1 MTESFA
7 DLKKR
12 SLMVNQEKPTRRFA
26 SGGAAGGSTK
36 SKTVETTGRTAEREM
51 QAMENRVAAA
61 KPQRKAA
68 GGAPRSVAS
77 LTPRPLAPAPLPGAR
92 FGAMSLSPMR
102 PSALPESNP
111 VGAPTAPGAKRGG
124 RVQKGRR

>member
-12 SLMVNQEKPTRRFA
+12 SLMVTQEKPARRFA
-26 SGGAAGGSTK
+26 SGGAAGGS

-51 QAMENRVAAA
+51 QAMEKRVAAA

-68 GGAPRSVAS
+68 GGTPRSVAS